1 MAFLTD
7 RKRALGLG
15 SAKSGTEHFWS
26 MKVSSVGLLVL
37 VPLFVFTFGRIL
49 GSDYEAVTAYFA
61 RPFPAIVAILTI
73 IVTFVHFKNG
83 VQTLI
88 EDYVHGMA
96 EKVAII
102 AMTCLSYGAI
112 AVGVFAIARLA
123 L

>member
-7 RKRALGLG
+7 RKRAIGLG

-49 GSDYEAVTAYFA
+49 GSDHEAVTAYFA
-61 RPFPAIVAILTI
+61 QPFPAIVAILTI